1 MVILNIILRADVY
14 VHLITVGSNEG
25 HCVVGERQYCLALA
39 LRYVCLR
46 LGTTRECFNDIT

>member
-46 LGTTRECFNDIT
+46 LGTTRKCFNDIT